1 MDMLRCLRAD
11 LNGWTDL
18 AEDDNTESALQ
29 FPCRFPIK
37 AMGKADSDFDALVV
51 SLIRRHSPDINE
63 GAVQTRLSRRGRYM
77 SVTVTIEAQNRT
89 QLDAIYMDLS
99 SHDRVL
105 VAL

>member
-1 MDMLRCLRAD
+1 
-11 LNGWTDL
+11 L
-18 AEDDNTESALQ
+18 AEDENTESALK

-37 AMGKADSDFDALVV
+37 AMGKAASDFDSLVV
-51 SLIRRHSPDINE
+51 ALIRRHSPDIHE
-63 GAVQTRLSRRGRYM
+63 GAVHTRLSRRGKYM
-77 SVTVTIEAQNRT
+77 SVTVTIQAQNRA

>member
-1 MDMLRCLRAD
+1 MVEEENA
-11 LNGWTDL
+11 
-18 AEDDNTESALQ
+18 ESALQ

-37 AMGKADSDFDALVV
+37 AMGEATADFDSLVV
-51 SLIRRHSPDINE
+51 GLVRRHSPDIHE
-63 GAVQTRLSRRGRYM
+63 GAVHTRLSRRGRYM
-77 SVTVTIEAQNRT
+77 SVTVTIQAHSRA